1 MSLASFKYLT
11 FSEETGDGVNAVSGL
26 MDWREVPLF
35 GKPAHYMAETSV
47 Y

>member
-1 MSLASFKYLT
+1 MNLASFKYLT
-11 FSEETGDGVNAVSGL
+11 VSEETGDGVNAVSGL

-35 GKPAHYMAETSV
+35 GRPTHFMAETSV